1 MNITDHLPQIFL
13 LLYGLKVGEVSP
25 YSCLTKLVPPVE
37 AKKGL
42 FASKI
47 LLLLSGIRGSM
58 WVTTDRC
65 LDGKCLH
72 VVMTLHSF
80 ADCVF

>member
-25 YSCLTKLVPPVE
+25 YSCLTKEVSLVE
-37 AKKGL
+37 AKKRVL
-42 FASKI
+42 ASKI
-47 LLLLSGIRGSM
+47 FLLLPSIRGSI
-58 WVTTDRC
+58 WVTTDGC

-72 VVMTLHSF
+72 VVMTPHYF